1 MKILCKRVIALL
13 FAAIVSV
20 AGALAQS
27 LTARVYPQQAEVG
40 QRVQLSYTLNSSD
53 YDRIKLDGE
62 IQNFD
67 VLYGPSVSSSSSIS
81 IINGKTTQSSST
93 TFTYVLRAKKEGTF
107 TLPAATINCEGKQLR
122 SNQAKVNILPA
133 TDRSQS
139 QQQQQQQGYGGYSG
153 QQRQQQSQ
161 SNRFHTPSSSERI
174 NPSDLYFT
182 VTASKKHVYEQ
193 EAILLTYKLYSMY
206 NIDQI
211 TGEIPQLDGFHTQE
225 IELPQQRSFTME
237 HVNGKNYG
245 TVVWRQYVLFPQKAG
260 TLTIPAIDYE
270 TDVVVQETS
279 DDIFEAFFGG
289 GSVARRVKKIVKAPA
304 VQIQVD
310 ALPTKPANFSGAV
323 GKGFTIT
330 GKLSPEQVDAN
341 DATQLTLTLRGTGN
355 MKLISAPAVEWP
367 KDFESYDA
375 KVNENT
381 KLTTGGLSGT
391 ITYEYQAVPHH
402 AGKYD
407 IPAVEFCY
415 FDTDSH
421 QYKTIKTEP
430 FNLGVA
436 PGMGRSTS
444 TGVKQ
449 EEVQDLGND
458 IRYVK
463 TSPIRFRKDDA
474 TLWGSVG
481 LLLIYLGLVALFVII
496 LLIFRRQAK
505 ANANVGQRRGR
516 KAGKA
521 AAKRLKAASKLMQKG
536 DAGAFYDEVM
546 RALWGYVADKLNL
559 PIADLTKDNVSEKL
573 QAKGV
578 SEASTEKFL
587 NVLGEC
593 EFARFAPGDPA
604 SNMEHL
610 YDVATEVID
619 ELDGML

>member
-1 MKILCKRVIALL
+1 MMLAVLVQ
-13 FAAIVSV
+13 AAC
-20 AGALAQS
+20 AMAQS

-40 QRVQLSYTLNSSD
+40 QRVQLSYTLNTQD

-62 IQNFD
+62 IQNFE
-67 VLYGPSVSSSSSIS
+67 VLYGPSISQSSSIS
-81 IINGKTTQSSST
+81 IINGKTTQSST
-93 TFTYVLRAKKEGTF
+93 VTFTYVLLAKKEGSF
-107 TLPAATINCEGKQLR
+107 TLPAASLNSGGKQVK
-122 SNQAKVNILPA
+122 SNQPKVQILPA
-133 TDRSQS
+133 TSKPQN
-139 QQQQQQQGYGGYSG
+139 QQQQQQGYGGYSG

-161 SNRFHTPSSSERI
+161 SNRFHTPTSSERI
-174 NPSDLYFT
+174 NPNDLYFT

-206 NIDQI
+206 SVDQI
-211 TGEIPQLDGFHTQE
+211 AGEIPQLDGFHTQE

-270 TDVVVQETS
+270 TEIVVQETS

-289 GSVARRVKKIVKAPA
+289 GSVSRRVKKIVKAPA
-304 VQIQVD
+304 VQIKVD
-310 ALPTKPANFSGAV
+310 ALPEKPANFSGAV
-323 GKGFTIT
+323 GRGFTLS

-341 DATQLTLTLRGTGN
+341 DATQLTLTLKGTGN
-355 MKLISAPAVEWP
+355 MKLISAPVVEWP

-381 KLTTGGLSGT
+381 KLTTSGLSGT

-421 QYKTIKTEP
+421 TYKTIKSDA
-430 FNLGVA
+430 FKLGVA
-436 PGMGRSTS
+436 PGMGGSKARSVS
-444 TGVKQ
+444 Q
-449 EEVQDLGND
+449 EEVQDLGDD
-458 IRYVK
+458 IRYIK
-463 TSPIRFRKDDA
+463 TAPIRFRQSGSS
-474 TLWGSVG
+474 LWGSST
-481 LLLIYLGLVALFVII
+481 LLSIYLGI
-496 LLIFRRQAK
+496 LLVCMVLVFALRRMAK
-505 ANANVGQRRGR
+505 ANANVVQLRGR

-521 AAKRLKAASKLMQKG
+521 ASKRLKSAAKLMKAG

-559 PIADLTKDNVSEKL
+559 PVADLTKDNVSEKL
-573 QAKGV
+573 QSKGV

-610 YDVATEVID
+610 YDSATEVIN
-619 ELDGML
+619 ELDGIL

>member
-1 MKILCKRVIALL
+1 MYRVISYRISALVAML
-13 FAAIVSV
+13 IVA

-27 LTARVYPQQAEVG
+27 FTARVYPQQAEVG
-40 QRVQLSYTLNSSD
+40 QRVQLSYTLTTQD

-67 VLYGPSVSSSSSIS
+67 VLYGPSVSRSSNIS
-81 IINGKTTQSSST
+81 IINGKTTQSSTT
-93 TFTYVLRAKKEGTF
+93 TFTYVLLAKKEGTF
-107 TLPAATINCEGKQLR
+107 TLPAASVNSEGKNVK
-122 SNQAKVNILPA
+122 SNQAKVQILPA
-133 TDRSQS
+133 SSKPQS
-139 QQQQQQQGYGGYSG
+139 QQQQQQGYGGYSG

-174 NPSDLYFT
+174 NPNDLYFS

-206 NIDQI
+206 SVDQI
-211 TGEIPQLDGFHTQE
+211 AGEIPQLDGFHTQE

-260 TLTIPAIDYE
+260 KLTIPAIDYE
-270 TDVVVQETS
+270 TEIVVQEAS

-289 GSVARRVKKIVKAPA
+289 GSVSRRVKKTVKAPA
-304 VQIQVD
+304 VEIQVD
-310 ALPTKPANFSGAV
+310 PLPAKPANFSGAV
-323 GKGFTIT
+323 GRGFTLT
-330 GKLSPEQVDAN
+330 GKLTPEQVDAN
-341 DATQLTLTLRGTGN
+341 DATQLTLTLKGTGN
-355 MKLISAPAVEWP
+355 MKLISAPNVQWP

-381 KLTTGGLSGT
+381 KLTTSGLSGT

-402 AGKYD
+402 AGKYE
-407 IPAVEFCY
+407 IPGVEFCY
-415 FDTDSH
+415 FDTDSR
-421 QYKTIKTEP
+421 QYKTIKTEA

-436 PGMGRSTS
+436 PGLGGSRSTQ
-444 TGVKQ
+444 VKQ

-458 IRYVK
+458 IRYIK
-463 TSPIRFRKDDA
+463 TAPIRFRESGSS
-474 TLWGSVG
+474 LWGGSVMLYSYLG
-481 LLLIYLGLVALFVII
+481 ICFVFFILLLIL
-496 LLIFRRQAK
+496 RRITK
-505 ANANVGQRRGR
+505 ANANVVQRRGR

-521 AAKRLKAASKLMQKG
+521 ASKRLKSASKLMKAG

-559 PIADLTKDNVSEKL
+559 PVADLTKDNVSEKL
-573 QAKGV
+573 QSKGV
-578 SEASTEKFL
+578 NEASTEKFL
-587 NVLGEC
+587 SVLGEC

-610 YDVATEVID
+610 FSSATEVID

>member
-20 AGALAQS
+20 ASVIAQS
-27 LTARVYPQQAEVG
+27 FTARVYPQQAEVG
-40 QRVQLSYTLNSSD
+40 QRVQLSYTLNTQD
-53 YDRIKLDGE
+53 YDRIKLDAE
-62 IQNFD
+62 IQGFE
-67 VLYGPSVSSSSSIS
+67 VLYGPSVSRSSNIS

-93 TFTYVLRAKKEGTF
+93 TFTYVLLAKKEGTF
-107 TLPAATINCEGKQLR
+107 TLPAASVNSDGKQVK
-122 SNQAKVNILPA
+122 SNQPKVQILPA
-133 TDRSQS
+133 SSKPQS
-139 QQQQQQQGYGGYSG
+139 QQQQQQGYGGYSG

-161 SNRFHTPSSSERI
+161 SNRFHTPSSDERI
-174 NPSDLYFT
+174 NPNDLYFS

-206 NIDQI
+206 SVDQI
-211 TGEIPQLDGFHTQE
+211 AGEIPQLDGFHTQE

-245 TVVWRQYVLFPQKAG
+245 TVVWRQYVLFPQKSG

-270 TDVVVQETS
+270 TEIVVQEAS

-289 GSVARRVKKIVKAPA
+289 GSVSRRVKKIVKAPA

-310 ALPTKPANFSGAV
+310 PLPEKPANFSGAV
-323 GKGFTIT
+323 GRGFTMT

-341 DATQLTLTLRGTGN
+341 DATQLTLTLKGTGN
-355 MKLISAPAVEWP
+355 MKLISAPNVEWP

-375 KVNENT
+375 KMNENT
-381 KLTTGGLSGT
+381 KLTTSGLSGT

-415 FDTDSH
+415 FDTDSR

-436 PGMGRSTS
+436 PGMGGSSSRQ
-444 TGVKQ
+444 VKQ

-458 IRYVK
+458 IRYIK
-463 TSPIRFRKDDA
+463 TAPVRFRTKDSD
-474 TLWGSVG
+474 LWGSFTM
-481 LLLIYLGLVALFVII
+481 LCTYLGILLLFVIF
-496 LLIFRRQAK
+496 LLIFRSRAK
-505 ANANVGQRRGR
+505 ANANVVQRRGR

-521 AAKRLKAASKLMQKG
+521 ASKRLKSASKLMKAG
-536 DAGAFYDEVM
+536 DANAFYDEVM

-559 PIADLTKDNVSEKL
+559 PVADLTKDNVSEKL
-573 QAKGV
+573 SAKGV
-578 SEASTEKFL
+578 DDASTEKFL
-587 NVLGEC
+587 SVLGEC

-610 YDVATEVID
+610 YDSATEVID